1 MLSVALHALVL
12 YLLAPEEQ
20 RRAWV
25 PPTLPHV
32 KAPPM
37 TVVELLEMPAGGGV
51 GEVRHVQSRHRVPKR
66 SADAWEKITVRSE
79 SRHVDANVD
88 VNDPGQGQGQGRGR
102 GNGIG
107 LGNGGGVRVSD
118 DIPQPPP
125 APRVSKA
132 RPPILIWP
140 TRNEDV
146 DDESNLFVARVS
158 LNRYG
163 EVIGA
168 HMLTA
173 RPGAKADRAA
183 NVIWTF
189 RYTPALDDDGM
200 PVKATLD
207 QEFQIR

>member
-1 MLSVALHALVL
+1 
-12 YLLAPEEQ
+12 
-20 RRAWV
+20 
-25 PPTLPHV
+25 
-32 KAPPM
+32 M
-37 TVVELLEMPAGGGV
+37 TIVELVETPSPAPAGGGGGHGAV
-51 GEVRHVQSRHRVPKR
+51 ARRGTVRHAP
-66 SADAWEKITVRSE
+66 DAWERVTVRTE
-79 SRHVDANVD
+79 
-88 VNDPGQGQGQGRGR
+88 GGGGGRGAGNGNGD

-107 LGNGGGVRVSD
+107 FGNGGGVRSSD
-118 DIPQPPP
+118 DVPAAPP

-132 RPPILIWP
+132 RKPILIWP
-140 TRNEDV
+140 TRNDNV

-163 EVIGA
+163 EVVGA
-168 HMLTA
+168 HMLTN

-200 PVKATLD
+200 PISATVD